1 MNSQSTI
8 TTLTNVSSENSQI
21 IGLQRWIQYFLCAGI
36 GLVGGTTGV
45 AIAIGLTIIIQLLL
59 VSTAF
64 SPGMIGMAIAATLV
78 GLGASWLISR
88 AAGWILPAMFED
100 LNERAI
106 QIIMVFSVL
115 TSLLQTFLFTYNL

>member
-1 MNSQSTI
+1 MNSQSTM
-8 TTLTNVSSENSQI
+8 TTLTNVSNERAQE
-21 IGLQRWIQYFLCAGI
+21 IGLLRWVRYLLCAGI

-45 AIAIGLTIIIQLLL
+45 TVAIGLTVMIQLLL
-59 VSTAF
+59 ATSVF
-64 SPGMIGMAIAATLV
+64 LPGLIGLTIAATLA

-88 AAGWILPAMFED
+88 GARRILPD
-100 LNERAI
+100 LFSQLDERAI